1 MSLIGSTAGLPGT
14 SSISL
19 LLASTVRVEVG
30 SARVVV
36 EHDGA
41 NPDEILAAPREEEFQ
56 PKPE

>member
-1 MSLIGSTAGLPGT
+1 MSLIGSTAGLPDAL
-14 SSISL
+14 SISL
-19 LLASTVRVEVG
+19 LLASTAWIEVG